1 MTDTMEANE
10 AVESV
15 PFPPDAPKGGPAR
28 RRWLWL
34 LLPLLLIGGILPAVL
49 GPRKVAEEASRPL
62 GPTLRPYPTRPH
74 PTLTVVPLASATA
87 FPSESPEGTSTPT
100 LSPTPTPKP
109 QCGGPPQMLI
119 LAVGSDEIGLADV
132 IRVVRVDFV
141 MPSISALVIPRDT
154 WVLIP
159 GLGEYGTRLEAYFG
173 YPRDPVT
180 GEIIDLPG
188 PYGRI
193 NTAYFYGNAFNLPG
207 GGPEVL
213 AQTIYLNFGLA
224 VDHYVGV
231 DMTVLA
237 DIVDAVGGIDINV
250 PVAVDGFSAGPQHM
264 TGEQALAYSRIRYP
278 DTDWHRTERQTLV
291 LLALREKLLQPQ
303 TLAAVPSLVDAFIDE
318 VLTDLSKAQI
328 AALTCIATRV
338 PRERITSY
346 TITRDMARA
355 TRTTRGSYILIPDK
369 EKVQALIADFLQ
381 QQPSPK

>member
-1 MTDTMEANE
+1 MTNAAPQLAEEGA
-10 AVESV
+10 
-15 PFPPDAPKGGPAR
+15 PPSDAPHGKPIR
-28 RRWLWL
+28 RHLLWL
-34 LLPLLLIGGILPAVL
+34 LVPIVLIGGVLLAILA
-49 GPRKVAEEASRPL
+49 PRKVAEEAQRPL
-62 GPTLRPYPTRPH
+62 GPTLRPYPTFTVAPSAS
-74 PTLTVVPLASATA
+74 PTTQPSLSPSATEV
-87 FPSESPEGTSTPT
+87 PTTP
-100 LSPTPTPKP
+100 PTPTPKP

-132 IRVVRVDFV
+132 IRVVRVDFIT
-141 MPSISALVIPRDT
+141 PSISVLIIPRDT

-159 GLGEYGTRLEAYFG
+159 SLGEYGARLEAYFG
-173 YPRDPVT
+173 YPRDPAT
-180 GEIIDLPG
+180 GEIVDLPG

-207 GGPEVL
+207 GGPEIL
-213 AQTIYLNFGLA
+213 AQTLYLNFGLA

-237 DIVDAVGGIDINV
+237 DVVDAVGGIDINV
-250 PVAVDGFSAGPQHM
+250 PAAVDGFSAGPQHM

-318 VLTDLSKAQI
+318 VITDLSKAEI
-328 AALTCIATRV
+328 AALTCIATKV

-355 TRTTRGSYILIPDK
+355 TRTTRGSYILIPDE
-369 EKVQALIADFLQ
+369 EKVQALIAAFLHG
-381 QQPSPK
+381 QPQP

>member
-1 MTDTMEANE
+1 MPQE
-10 AVESV
+10 
-15 PFPPDAPKGGPAR
+15 KPAYR
-28 RRWLWL
+28 RLIWLFI
-34 LLPLLLIGGILPAVL
+34 PLLLMGGILLAVL
-49 GPRKVAEEASRPL
+49 APRKVGEEAQRPL
-62 GPTLRPYPTRPH
+62 GPTLRPYPTFTPVPQAS
-74 PTLTVVPLASATA
+74 PTAQPSLSPSATGV
-87 FPSESPEGTSTPT
+87 PIT
-100 LSPTPTPKP
+100 LPTPAPKP
-109 QCGGPPQMLI
+109 QCGGPPQMTI
-119 LAVGSDEIGLADV
+119 LAVGSDEGGLADV

-141 MPSISALVIPRDT
+141 TPGISVLIIPRDT

-159 GLGEYGTRLEAYFG
+159 GLGEYGARLEAYFG

-207 GGPEVL
+207 GGPEIL
-213 AQTIYLNFGLA
+213 AQTLYLNFGLT
-224 VDHYVGV
+224 VDHYIGV
-231 DMTVLA
+231 NMTVLA
-237 DIVDAVGGIDINV
+237 DVVDAVGGIDINV

-303 TLAAVPSLVDAFIDE
+303 ILFRVPALVDAFIDE
-318 VLTDLSKAQI
+318 VLTDLSKAEI

-355 TRTTRGSYILIPDK
+355 TRTTRGSYILIPDE
-369 EKVQALIADFLQ
+369 EKVQALIAAFLQ
-381 QQPSPK
+381 GQPPP